1 MIYVN
6 AAVSM
11 LTVLG
16 LIAIAYAWR
25 HSLRQRDG
33 AAEWFF
39 AASKVM
45 LAIGIGLRLIA
56 WDAVWGIGKDITPV
70 TRELFTAVGGVSIN
84 VVSSAIILIGVYL
97 SLKARQL
104 LIPERDRGCYPWF
117 LAWLHPRRLR

>member
-1 MIYVN
+1 MIYLN

-16 LIAIAYAWR
+16 LTAIAYAWR

-45 LAIGIGLRLIA
+45 LAIGIGLRLIT
-56 WDAVWGIGKDITPV
+56 WDAIYGIGKELTPV

-84 VVSSAIILIGVYL
+84 VMSSGIILIGVYL

-104 LIPERDRGCYPWF
+104 LIPEGDRDRWPWF
-117 LAWLHPRRLR
+117 VAWLHPRRLR